1 MSLRDVLTD
10 ESRKAA
16 VVSDCLSILDA
27 EVKSKKGLSGMA
39 IKTGYKVVKGFKPG
53 FVKNVVTDLLPEFAD
68 ALEPMADAAKAAGE
82 PAARYFAAH
91 SGELADALLSITDKK
106 AARSTNRVVKGTYD
120 KLRPTA
126 KRHVGDAAPRL
137 GGLVDKYVS

>member
-10 ESRKAA
+10 ESRKAT
-16 VVSDCLSILDA
+16 VVRDCLEILEA

-68 ALEPMADAAKAAGE
+68 AIEPLADAAMDASV
-82 PAARYFAAH
+82 PATRHLGSH

-106 AARSTNRVVKGTYD
+106 AARSKNRVVKKTYD

-126 KRHVGDAAPRL
+126 KRHVEDAAPRL
-137 GGLVDKYVS
+137 GGLVDKYAG